1 MQYRESAVAML
12 RWSCAVAA
20 LLCTAA
26 QAHEP
31 VARCFLLDDSTVRCR
46 GVTNDGDEMPGARMD
61 VIGHDGRTL
70 LQGTLSAQSTL
81 SFARPAQ
88 AFYVLFEIGPGLQ
101 TIVEQDEI
109 RAQTTRQRKA
119 PWLRP

>member
-1 MQYRESAVAML
+1 MKCLESATAIL

-20 LLCTAA
+20 VLCTGA

-31 VARCFLLDDSTVRCR
+31 VARCFLLNESTVRCR

-61 VIGHDGRTL
+61 VIAHDGRTL
-70 LQGTLSAQSTL
+70 LQGTLSPQSTL

-101 TIVEQDEI
+101 TIVEQEEI
-109 RAQTTRQRKA
+109 RAPTARQRKA